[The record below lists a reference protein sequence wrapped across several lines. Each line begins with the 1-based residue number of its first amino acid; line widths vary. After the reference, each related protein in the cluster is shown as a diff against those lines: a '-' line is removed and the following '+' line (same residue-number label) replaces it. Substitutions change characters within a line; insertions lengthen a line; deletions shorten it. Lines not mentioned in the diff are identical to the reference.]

1 MTDLS
6 QTIRMVP
13 LDQLLLHPMNP
24 RQQVPDEDV
33 AAMAQ
38 SLASAGLLQN
48 LCGIEQDGRIGIV
61 AGGRRL
67 RGLQLLASQGWE
79 ARGLAGPIDPVPVQ
93 ITRDT
98 AEARAWALAE
108 NVTHSALHPAEE
120 IRAYGDQATHGV
132 PVETIA
138 RAFGKTER
146 HVRQRLK
153 LAGLAAPVLDLL
165 AADKIGLSAAEA
177 LCLSEDPARQTAM
190 AETAAARGLSAAQIR
205 NELKGASIPASDRR
219 AIFLGLV
226 EYEAEGGT
234 VARDLF
240 TDDAFLEDAA
250 LLERLWSAKLE
261 REAARISEEE
271 GWSWV
276 EVSPDSYTPWSL
288 IDKLE
293 RLWPEPVEL
302 PEGDAEELDRLQSL
316 HPEERTAAQT
326 SRMRDLTRRAAGDF
340 SDDQRE
346 SGGIIVYVNSSGE
359 LTIDRAWRKPE
370 RRKAKDG
377 SAEGPGRDKPALP
390 QNAVEDLRRIGHAAL
405 QVALIDQT
413 ELLLDLFAWQCEAR
427 LPSWGGALGISLAEP
442 MIRPEKDSGFHH
454 DARLPDLSPDTS
466 AARGW
471 DAFTAF
477 REKGKKHRN
486 QVLARSLARTAN
498 GPSNGPLAEILAQHV
513 DARRMVRKIWTP
525 DAANYFGRIRPDLQ
539 VAIWEE
545 LTGAEGDELKRFTD
559 LKKGDRAKELEA
571 LFADTSVQEAL
582 GLSRDQVKAIDAWL
596 PNELRHGQDA

>member
-13 LDQLLLHPMNP
+13 LDQLFLHPMNP
-24 RQQVPDEDV
+24 RQQVTDEDV

-48 LCGIEQDGRIGIV
+48 LCGIEENGRIGIV

-67 RGLQLLASQGWE
+67 RGLQLLAAQGWE
-79 ARGLAGPIDPVPVQ
+79 ARGLAGAIDPVPVQ
-93 ITRDT
+93 ITRDAT
-98 AEARAWALAE
+98 EARAWALAE

-120 IRAYGDQATHGV
+120 IRAYGEQATHGV

-165 AADKIGLSAAEA
+165 AADRIGLSAAEA
-177 LCLSEDPARQTAM
+177 LCLSEDPARQIAM

-205 NELKGASIPASDRR
+205 GELKGAAIPASDRR
-219 AIFLGLV
+219 AIFLGLAD
-226 EYEAEGGT
+226 YEADGGI

-250 LLERLWSAKLE
+250 KLDRLWSAKLE
-261 REAARISEEE
+261 REAARIAEEE

-276 EVSPDSYTPWSL
+276 ETSEDSYTPWSL
-288 IDKLE
+288 TDKMD
-293 RLWPEPVEL
+293 RLRPEPVEL
-302 PEGDAEELDRLQSL
+302 PEGDAEELDRLQAV
-316 HPEERTAAQT
+316 HPEDRTAAQT
-326 SRMRDLTRRAAGDF
+326 ARMRDLARRAAGEF
-340 SDDQRE
+340 SEAQRE
-346 SGGIIVYVNSSGE
+346 TGGIVVYVNSRGE
-359 LTIDRAWRKPE
+359 LTVDRAWRKPE
-370 RRKAKDG
+370 RKKTRGGQSD
-377 SAEGPGRDKPALP
+377 GPGRDKPALP

-427 LPSWGGALGISLAEP
+427 LPSWGGALGVSLVAP
-442 MIRPEKDSGFHH
+442 LIQPEKDSGFHH
-454 DARLPDLSPDTS
+454 DARLPDLSPNT
-466 AARGW
+466 AAPRGW
-471 DAFTAF
+471 DDFTAF
-477 REKGKKHRN
+477 RAQGKKHRN
-486 QVLARSLARTAN
+486 QVLARPLARSAN
-498 GPSNGPLAEILAQHV
+498 GPASGPLAEILAQQV
-513 DARRMVRKIWTP
+513 DAQRVVRKIWTP

-559 LKKGDRAKELEA
+559 LKKSERAKELEA
-571 LFADTSVQEAL
+571 LFADASVQEAL

-596 PNELRHGQDA
+596 PEELRT

>member
-108 NVTHSALHPAEE
+108 NVTHAALHPAEE

-177 LCLSEDPARQTAM
+177 LCLTEDPDRQAAL
-190 AETAAARGLSAAQIR
+190 AETAAARNLNAAQIR
-205 NELKGASIPASDRR
+205 HELKAAAIPSTDRR
-219 AIFLGLV
+219 AAYVGAL
-226 EYEAEGGT
+226 EYEASGGRIT
-234 VARDLF
+234 WDLF
-240 TDDAFLEDAA
+240 SEVSYFEDEA
-250 LLERLWSAKLE
+250 LLDELFLAKLDRETKEVQE
-261 REAARISEEE
+261 RE
-271 GWSWV
+271 GWAWAELTKESWPPY
-276 EVSPDSYTPWSL
+276 ERTGKLLPITPEIL
-288 IDKLE
+288 
-293 RLWPEPVEL
+293 EL
-302 PEGDAEELDRLQSL
+302 PEGDQRELDELDRMM
-316 HPEERTAAQT
+316 PWERSTEQDK
-326 SRMRDLTRRAAGDF
+326 RREDLRARTIGDFTDEQREAAGVFTFVD
-340 SDDQRE
+340 RK
-346 SGGIIVYVNSSGE
+346 GE
-359 LTIDRAWRKPE
+359 LQVERAFQKQE
-370 RRKAKDG
+370 AHGVSAGDG
-377 SAEGPGRDKPALP
+377 QPSKGETQKPALP
-390 QNAVEDLRRIGHAAL
+390 QNAVEDLRRVSHAAL

-413 ELLLDLFAWQCEAR
+413 ELLLDMLAWQIEGN
-427 LPSWGGALGISLAEP
+427 LPTYSAALGVTLATPVIE
-442 MIRPEKDSGFHH
+442 PEKDSGFRL
-454 DARLPDLSPDTS
+454 DARLPAPDVDHR
-466 AARGW
+466 ADGNW
-471 DAFTAF
+471 DAFIGF
-477 REKGKKHRN
+477 RDKGKKHRN
-486 QVLARSLARTAN
+486 QVLARALARSAN
-498 GPSNGPLAEILAQHV
+498 GQFMGQLSQALARHV
-513 DARRMVRKIWTP
+513 GAERVIRKIWTP
-525 DAANYFGRIRPDLQ
+525 DAANYFSRIRPDMQ
-539 VAIWEE
+539 VAIWED

-559 LKKGDRAKELEA
+559 LKKADRAKELEA
-571 LFADTSVQEAL
+571 LFADASVQEAL

-596 PNELRHGQDA
+596 PEEMRGAQ